1 MKKIKFILITVLL
14 FIVAVF
20 GLSEAA
26 KNFSAI
32 AAGQSSGD
40 TSSAKA
46 YAFTGQSA
54 LIFSE
59 ARTKDLVLRAGMP
72 SVITKAPNVNIT
84 FTNLTGSETF
94 PTQTVTV
101 QVRVE
106 STNGYNINKV
116 RYAVAEGQNAD
127 FGDQIDYTVTPSTA
141 VMFTQEINF
150 SKGQSV
156 NKVYVYAQDDSTN
169 VFGNDTQIIVNT
181 AGSLGEVSFISP
193 DSVSGFSTLNPL
205 IKTTMFSLGVSS
217 ATVRLYNGPA
227 ASGVPIYDVQVTNE
241 IVNAAGQIEYYNSEL
256 MPDNENLTPNSQYT
270 LAVYFDNTYPSP
282 VTITFTALSGGVANI
297 LTYPSPFNP
306 NNNEKIKIRYLL
318 ASNGQQVT
326 INLYNKAGKIVRKL
340 VTSVSRNA
348 GTNEEEW
355 DGRNY
360 AGEILATG
368 PYICE
373 IITRGADGEARRYTA
388 LAIVGK

>member
-181 AGSLGEVSFISP
+181 AGSLGDVSFISP
-193 DSVSGFSTLNPL
+193 DSVSGFTTLNPL
-205 IKTTMFSLGVSS
+205 VKTTMFSLGVSS
-217 ATVRLYNGPA
+217 ATVRLYSGPA
-227 ASGVPIYDVQVTNE
+227 ASGDPIYDVQVTTE
-241 IVNAAGQIEYYNSEL
+241 IVNEAGQIEYYNSEL
-256 MPDNENLTPNSQYT
+256 MPDNENLNPNSQYT

-282 VTITFTALSGGVANI
+282 ITITFTALSGGVANI

-306 NNNEKIKIRYLL
+306 NNNQKIKIRYLL
-318 ASNGQQVT
+318 AQSGQVS

-340 VTSVSRNA
+340 INSADRSA
-348 GTNEEEW
+348 GSNEEEW

-373 IITRGADGEARRYTA
+373 IITKGADGESRRYTA

>member
-181 AGSLGEVSFISP
+181 AGSLGDVSFISP
-193 DSVSGFSTLNPL
+193 DSVSGFTTLNPL

-217 ATVRLYNGPA
+217 ATVRLYSGPA
-227 ASGVPIYDVQVTNE
+227 ASGDPIYDVQVTTE
-241 IVNAAGQIEYYNSEL
+241 IVNEAGQIEYYNSEL
-256 MPDNENLTPNSQYT
+256 MPDNENLNPNSQYT

-282 VTITFTALSGGVANI
+282 ITITFTALSGGVANI

-306 NNNEKIKIRYLL
+306 NNNQKIKIRYLL
-318 ASNGQQVT
+318 AQSGQVS

-340 VTSVSRNA
+340 INSADRSA
-348 GTNEEEW
+348 GSNEEEW

-373 IITRGADGEARRYTA
+373 IITKGADGESRRYTA

>member
-181 AGSLGEVSFISP
+181 AGSLGDVSFISP
-193 DSVSGFSTLNPL
+193 DSVSGFTTLNPL
-205 IKTTMFSLGVSS
+205 VKTTMFSLGVSS
-217 ATVRLYNGPA
+217 ATVRLYSGPA
-227 ASGVPIYDVQVTNE
+227 ASGDPIYDVQVTTE
-241 IVNAAGQIEYYNSEL
+241 IVNEAGQIEYYNSEL
-256 MPDNENLTPNSQYT
+256 MHDNENLTPNSQYT

-282 VTITFTALSGGVANI
+282 ITITFTALSGGVANI

-306 NNNEKIKIRYLL
+306 NNNQKIKIRYLL
-318 ASNGQQVT
+318 AQSGQVS
-326 INLYNKAGKIVRKL
+326 INLYNKAGKIVKKL
-340 VTSVSRNA
+340 INSADRSA
-348 GTNEEEW
+348 GSNEEEW

-373 IITRGADGEARRYTA
+373 IITKGADGESRRYTA

>member
-1 MKKIKFILITVLL
+1 MKKIKFILISVIL

-26 KNFSAI
+26 KNFSVI

-54 LIFSE
+54 LIFAQ
-59 ARTKDLVLRAGMP
+59 ARTKDLVSESGMP
-72 SVITKAPNVNIT
+72 SIITKAPNTNIT
-84 FTNLTGSETF
+84 FVNLTGSETF

-101 QVRVE
+101 RIQINCT
-106 STNGYNINKV
+106 SGYDISKV
-116 RYAVAEGQNAD
+116 RYAIAEGQNAD
-127 FGDQIDYTVTPSTA
+127 FGEQIDYSITPSTS
-141 VMFTQEINF
+141 VIFSQTITF
-150 SKGQSV
+150 SKGESV
-156 NKVYVYAQDDSTN
+156 NKVYIYAQDSDPAN
-169 VFGNDTQIIVNT
+169 LFGNETQIVVNT
-181 AGSLGEVSFISP
+181 AGSLGDVSFISP

-205 IKTTMFSLGVSS
+205 VKTTMFSLGVSS
-217 ATVRLYNGPA
+217 ATVRLYSGPA
-227 ASGVPIYDVQVTNE
+227 ASGVPIYDVQVTTE

-306 NNNEKIKIRYLL
+306 NNNQKIKIRYLL
-318 ASNGQQVT
+318 AQSGQVS

-340 VTSVSRNA
+340 INSAERSA
-348 GTNEEEW
+348 GSNEEEW

-373 IITRGADGEARRYTA
+373 IITKGADGESRRYTA

>member
-181 AGSLGEVSFISP
+181 AGSLGDVSFISP
-193 DSVSGFSTLNPL
+193 DSVSGFTTLNPL
-205 IKTTMFSLGVSS
+205 VKTTMFSLGVSS
-217 ATVRLYNGPA
+217 ATVRLYSGPA
-227 ASGVPIYDVQVTNE
+227 ASGDPIYDVQVTTE
-241 IVNAAGQIEYYNSEL
+241 IVNEAGQIEYYNSEL
-256 MPDNENLTPNSQYT
+256 MHDNENLTPNSQYT

-282 VTITFTALSGGVANI
+282 ITITFTALSGGVANI

-306 NNNEKIKIRYLL
+306 NNNQKIKIRYLL
-318 ASNGQQVT
+318 AQSGQVS

-340 VTSVSRNA
+340 INSADRSA
-348 GTNEEEW
+348 GSNEEEW

-373 IITRGADGEARRYTA
+373 IITKGADGESRRYTA

>member
-1 MKKIKFILITVLL
+1 MKKIKFILITVIL

-26 KNFSAI
+26 KNFSVI

-227 ASGVPIYDVQVTNE
+227 ASGVPIYAVQVTNE

-282 VTITFTALSGGVANI
+282 ITITFTALSGGVANI

-306 NNNEKIKIRYLL
+306 NNNQKIKIRYLL
-318 ASNGQQVT
+318 AQSGQVS

-340 VTSVSRNA
+340 INSADRSA
-348 GTNEEEW
+348 GSNEEEW

-373 IITRGADGEARRYTA
+373 IITKGADGESRRYTA

>member
-1 MKKIKFILITVLL
+1 MKKIKFILISVIL

-26 KNFSAI
+26 KNFSVI

-54 LIFSE
+54 LIFAQ
-59 ARTKDLVLRAGMP
+59 ARTKDLVSESGMP
-72 SVITKAPNVNIT
+72 SIITKAPNTNIT
-84 FTNLTGSETF
+84 FTNLTGSQTF

-101 QVRVE
+101 QIRVE

-116 RYAVAEGQNAD
+116 RYAIAEGQNAD

-156 NKVYVYAQDDSTN
+156 NKVYIYAQDDSTN
-169 VFGNDTQIIVNT
+169 VFGNETQIVVNT
-181 AGSLGEVSFISP
+181 AGSLGDVSFISP

-217 ATVRLYNGPA
+217 ATVRLYSGPA
-227 ASGVPIYDVQVTNE
+227 ASGVPIYDVQVTTE

-282 VTITFTALSGGVANI
+282 ITITFTALSGGVANI

-306 NNNEKIKIRYLL
+306 NNNQKIKIRYLL
-318 ASNGQQVT
+318 AQSGQVS

-340 VTSVSRNA
+340 INSAERSA
-348 GTNEEEW
+348 GSNEEEW

-373 IITRGADGEARRYTA
+373 IITKGADGESRRYTA

>member
-181 AGSLGEVSFISP
+181 AGSLGDVSFISP
-193 DSVSGFSTLNPL
+193 DSVSGFTTLNPL

-217 ATVRLYNGPA
+217 ATVRLYSGPA
-227 ASGVPIYDVQVTNE
+227 ASGDPIYDVQVTTE
-241 IVNAAGQIEYYNSEL
+241 IVNEAGQIEYYNSEL
-256 MPDNENLTPNSQYT
+256 MPDNENLNPNSQYT

-282 VTITFTALSGGVANI
+282 ITITFTALSGGVANI

-306 NNNEKIKIRYLL
+306 NNNQKIKIRYLL
-318 ASNGQQVT
+318 AQSGQVS

-340 VTSVSRNA
+340 INSAERSA
-348 GTNEEEW
+348 GSNEEEW

-373 IITRGADGEARRYTA
+373 IITKGADGESRRYTA

>member
-227 ASGVPIYDVQVTNE
+227 ASGVPIYAVQVTNE

-282 VTITFTALSGGVANI
+282 ITITFTALSGGVANI

-306 NNNEKIKIRYLL
+306 NNNQKIKIRYLL
-318 ASNGQQVT
+318 AQSGQVS

-340 VTSVSRNA
+340 INSADRSA
-348 GTNEEEW
+348 GSNEEEW

-373 IITRGADGEARRYTA
+373 IITKGADGESRRYTA